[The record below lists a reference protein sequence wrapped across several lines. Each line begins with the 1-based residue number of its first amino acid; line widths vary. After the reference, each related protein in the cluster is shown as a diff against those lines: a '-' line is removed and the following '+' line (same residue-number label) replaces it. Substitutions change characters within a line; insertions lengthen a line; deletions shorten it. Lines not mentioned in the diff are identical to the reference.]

1 MILHGRWWF
10 WLSVLL
16 SVCSGGFTEGEGA
29 AALPC
34 RLWASHEEGENNE
47 KIDTVD
53 TIILIHSAI

>member
-1 MILHGRWWF
+1 MDVDDSDS
-10 WLSVLL
+10 LSCSLSAVAVLRR
-16 SVCSGGFTEGEGA
+16 VRGA